1 MQIRREQKRPKASRA
16 EKKARGN
23 SRGLWGV
30 STVLLLVCVTM
41 TGIFGWSQ
49 GTTMLNAAIFAGG
62 LGVADVGGYF
72 MARFFGTSTAIKDR
86 PAAIVAA
93 VVTFVCFAVTFSGI
107 VGFYGTN
114 REALAMARENAAK
127 LDSSQLDWLRNLTVN
142 SGKDKQ
148 TMLGEVKEQ
157 LKTMQART
165 PDSIAPDGLAAVL
178 APTMKWS
185 EGDARRYTILSLAFA
200 LLLIQYA
207 TSWAYG
213 HSTAKHEPIIAARAM
228 ANDRQ
233 FVDDKTSIDVNSPV
247 FTKMAAREDLNSLM
261 AADGLSLSKRGVFS
275 FLSRRWGWND
285 HKTKRFLYSQP
296 DLVPLLPPRNR
307 HGANVIAINGNG
319 RVHQ

>member
-1 MQIRREQKRPKASRA
+1 MSIHHEHKRPKASRA
-16 EKKARGN
+16 EKKARN
-23 SRGLWGV
+23 QSRGLWVV

-72 MARFFGTSTAIKDR
+72 MARFFGTSTALKDR
-86 PAAIVAA
+86 PAAAVAA

-114 REALAMARENAAK
+114 REALAMARENVAK
-127 LDSSQLDWLRNLTVN
+127 LDATQLDWLRNLTVN
-142 SGKDKQ
+142 SGKDKA
-148 TMLGEVKEQ
+148 TMLAEVKEQ
-157 LKTMQART
+157 MKAMQTRS
-165 PDSIAPDGLAAVL
+165 PDAIAPDGLAAVL
-178 APTMKWS
+178 APTMQWT

-200 LLLIQYA
+200 LLLIQYS

-233 FVDDKTSIDVNSPV
+233 FAGDKTSIGDRAHI
-247 FTKMAAREDLNSLM
+247 FTKLAAREDLLSLL
-261 AADGLSLSKRGVFS
+261 AGDGISLSKRGIYS
-275 FLSRRWGWND
+275 FLARRWGWD
-285 HKTKRFLYSQP
+285 VHKVQRFLRSQP
-296 DLVPLLPPRNR
+296 DIAPLLSAGNQR
-307 HGANVIAINGNG
+307 NVIAINGNG
-319 RVHQ
+319 RAHA